1 MDTEQLNRKIIS
13 AAKWSTIAEIL
24 SRLVFPISQMIL
36 ARILAPDAFGVIAT
50 VTMIVSFADMFTDAG
65 FQKYLV
71 QHEFNSIVDKYKSA
85 NVAFWTNFVL
95 SLFLWIILVLFNQQV
110 SFIVGNPGLG
120 VVIIVSCIQ
129 LPLTAF
135 SSIQIALF
143 RRDFDFKTLF
153 IMRLVSI
160 FIPFIITIPLALIGF
175 NYWSL
180 IISTIFTQI
189 FNAVFLTIKSPWKP
203 QWFYD
208 FRVLKK
214 MLSFS
219 IWSLIE
225 SVSIWFTVWVD
236 TFIVG
241 YFLNEY
247 YLGIYKT
254 STSMVNGLLG
264 MVTAATTPVL
274 FSALSRLQH
283 NERQFNQLFYKFQR
297 IVALLLLPLG
307 IGAFL
312 YSDLATKILL
322 GNQWEEASSVIGIWA
337 LTSIIMIVYSH
348 YCSEVYRAKGRPK
361 LSFIAQVLH
370 LIFLVP
376 ICLLSARYGFWI
388 FVIARSISRLQMIIV
403 QWIIMFFIIK
413 ISILKSFRNLLPVS
427 IATIAMGLLGFLL
440 QTINESVIWSAVS
453 IIICII
459 FYICALV
466 IIPNTRMDLF
476 SLSSKIIPRNL
487 HTIER

>member
-1 MDTEQLNRKIIS
+1 
-13 AAKWSTIAEIL
+13 
-24 SRLVFPISQMIL
+24 
-36 ARILAPDAFGVIAT
+36 
-50 VTMIVSFADMFTDAG
+50 
-65 FQKYLV
+65 
-71 QHEFNSIVDKYKSA
+71 
-85 NVAFWTNFVL
+85 
-95 SLFLWIILVLFNQQV
+95 
-110 SFIVGNPGLG
+110 
-120 VVIIVSCIQ
+120 
-129 LPLTAF
+129 
-135 SSIQIALF
+135 
-143 RRDFDFKTLF
+143 
-153 IMRLVSI
+153 MRLVSI